1 MMDIKKLFSWIFL
14 FIFFMKMVITA
25 APLISDHLRADS
37 LNAVIMQL
45 EIEQETSKEEVK
57 LKAVN
62 WYSHPAQAFNF
73 FDQPLELLMPAKAL
87 DAEKHHRIFYP
98 RVPTPPPNA

>member
-1 MMDIKKLFSWIFL
+1 MDVKKLFSWIFL

-25 APLISDHLRADS
+25 APLISDHLRADC

-45 EIEQETSKEEVK
+45 EIEQETSKDEVK
-57 LKAVN
+57 LKGVN
-62 WYSHPAQAFNF
+62 WYSHPAQAFSF
-73 FDQPLELLMPAKAL
+73 SSQSLEIFVPASAL